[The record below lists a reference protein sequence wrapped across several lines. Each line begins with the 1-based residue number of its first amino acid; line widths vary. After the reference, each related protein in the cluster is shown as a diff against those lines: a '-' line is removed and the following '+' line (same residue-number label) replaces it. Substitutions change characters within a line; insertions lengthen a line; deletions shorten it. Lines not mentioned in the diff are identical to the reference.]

1 MKTSLHFVLFHGR
14 PVLFVHRSKP
24 LFAFL
29 FLSNFPSG
37 FQFEYMLESVLMAR
51 DRWLREGGVMW
62 PSSAALVLVPCQA
75 DSYYTEKM
83 VFWEST
89 YGLDFTPLQ

>member
-1 MKTSLHFVLFHGR
+1 MKISLHFVLFHGR

-29 FLSNFPSG
+29 FPSHVPSG

-83 VFWEST
+83 VFWESP